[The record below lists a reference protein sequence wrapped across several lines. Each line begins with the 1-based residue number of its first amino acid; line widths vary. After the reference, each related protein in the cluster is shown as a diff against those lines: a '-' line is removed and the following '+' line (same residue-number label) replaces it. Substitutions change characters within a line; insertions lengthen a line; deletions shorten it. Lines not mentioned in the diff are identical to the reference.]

1 MEQRVDIYDTTLR
14 DGMQGLE
21 INFTLD
27 DKLAIAHALDDAGF
41 DYIEGGFPLSNEK
54 EAEFF
59 KRCRNEHFKHAHIV
73 AFGST
78 RGPGH
83 AANEDSHIRALVEA
97 ETPAVIVVGKTWKA
111 HVDKVLRCSYQ
122 ENLEMIR
129 DSVAFL
135 RSEGRTVFFDCEHF
149 FDGFRHD
156 PDYALQVVQAA
167 EAGGADCVIPCDTN
181 GGTLPSDIANA
192 YDYIRAHTNVTLGG
206 HFHNDCGTAVANS
219 ITAVEHGATQIQGTI
234 NGWGERCGN
243 ANLCA
248 FVPNLVLKMDGYGCN
263 AGERLA
269 HITPLSRFVAEKA
282 NVIPDKRQP
291 YVGIA
296 AFSHKAGQHAD
307 VLAKESSL
315 MEHIDGSLV
324 GNERRVLLSELAGR
338 STIVDKLKP
347 YGDFSKK
354 SPEVEQLVETLK
366 ARERLGYEYEA
377 AEASFDLLM
386 RRVIGQYSPL
396 VVLRNY
402 HLETYKTADVESK
415 TVGRMFLSSENKE
428 IMGAATAVGPVETL
442 DDALRDALG
451 PHHPWLEHV
460 HLVDYRVRVLNPEE
474 DTSAKVRVFI
484 STSDRNHTWDTV
496 GVHENIVEASWEALV
511 DSLEYY
517 YNTFVLT
524 HETEKAEAGVAG
536 SSIAAHA

>member
-1 MEQRVDIYDTTLR
+1 MAKVDIYDTTLR

-27 DKLAIAHALDDAGF
+27 DKMAIAHALDDAGF

-54 EAEFF
+54 ETEFF
-59 KRCRNEHFKHAHIV
+59 RRCRNEHFKHAKIV

-78 RGPGH
+78 RGAGH
-83 AANEDSHIRALVEA
+83 KAADDAHIHALVEA
-97 ETPAVIVVGKTWKA
+97 ETPTVIVVGKTWKA
-111 HVDKVLRCSYQ
+111 HVEKVLRCTHE
-122 ENLEMIR
+122 ENLEMIH
-129 DSVAFL
+129 DSVRYL
-135 RSEGRTVFFDCEHF
+135 KEQGREVFFDCEHF
-149 FDGFRHD
+149 FDGFHD
-156 PDYALQVVQAA
+156 DPEYARKVVEAA
-167 EAGGADCVIPCDTN
+167 SAAGADCIILCDTN
-181 GGTLPSDIANA
+181 GGTLPRDVAKA
-192 YDYIRAHTNVTLGG
+192 YEYLESGDYAPLGG

-219 ITAVEHGATQIQGTI
+219 ITAVEHGAIQIQGTI

-248 FVPNLVLKMDGYGCN
+248 IIPNLVLKMGAECTCS
-263 AGERLA
+263 EHLSQ
-269 HITPLSRFVAEKA
+269 ITPLSRFVAEKA

-291 YVGIA
+291 YVGVA

-307 VLAKESSL
+307 VIAKEGRL
-315 MEHIDGSLV
+315 MEHIDSALV

-347 YGDFSKK
+347 YGDFTKK
-354 SPEVEQLVETLK
+354 SAEVEELITTLK
-366 ARERLGYEYEA
+366 SRERYGYEYEA

-386 RRVIGQYSPL
+386 RRVIGQYEPL
-396 VVLRNY
+396 VILRNY

-415 TVGRMFLSSENKE
+415 TVGRMFLQSEGKE
-428 IMGAATAVGPVETL
+428 IMGAAVAVGPVETL

-451 PHHPWLEHV
+451 PHHSWLRGI

-484 STSDRNHTWDTV
+484 SSSDGNHTWDTV

-517 YNTFVLT
+517 YNTYAVGT
-524 HETEKAEAGVAG
+524 AAEG
-536 SSIAAHA
+536 